1 MQLFGIGITTSG
13 VGNNL
18 TLYVNNKQYV
28 LVVRKYNQMKIYKY
42 SDTCH
47 KPTILKFFGF
57 VSGIIHPNDEY
68 QNMY

>member
-18 TLYVNNKQYV
+18 TLFVNNKQYV

-57 VSGIIHPNDEY
+57 VSGVIYPDSDELNKY
-68 QNMY
+68 

>member
-1 MQLFGIGITTSG
+1 MHLFGIGITTSG

-18 TLYVNNKQYV
+18 TLFVNNKQYV

-57 VSGIIHPNDEY
+57 VSGEIYPDGDELNKY
-68 QNMY
+68 